1 MFAFY
6 DFETTGTDPAFDQ
19 PLQFAAILTDD
30 DLDEV
35 ERVNLRCRLSPLVL
49 PSPMALAIT
58 GVTPD
63 VLNDD
68 QLPSLFE
75 FTQQLSGL
83 IDSWGPA
90 TWIGYNTIKFDEE
103 VLRQA
108 LYQNLHPSIYRT
120 QLDGNDRMDL
130 MKLIYAVRVL
140 RPDVLEW
147 PLNPSGQI
155 SYKLDQLA
163 PANGFANHDAHDAL
177 GDVEATIH
185 IAELIRKGTPD
196 VWAEALRNRSK
207 QQNNDLLETGKP
219 LRLVERFGGGEPV
232 SYIGAFAGRN
242 PQNLNQVGFLDLEAA
257 DPHELADAGDDV
269 IASAVEATPKLIRT
283 VTVNKYPCLFADPQ
297 VTAEITDR
305 ATALADMSELHDR
318 VGAALAGRFADQE
331 QPEHVEKL
339 IYAGFPSAADT
350 KLLREFQ
357 SADWGR
363 RHELLSGFEDVR
375 LQQLGRRIVF
385 ANQPDQLSEQ
395 ERNTMRLA
403 VQERWNA
410 EDAPWTTFAKVDE
423 GLAEVRQ
430 QGLLDEDSIAAM
442 VAFYDLLRG

>member
-30 DLDEV
+30 EFNEV
-35 ERVNLRCRLSPLVL
+35 ERVNLRCRLSRLVL

-58 GVTPD
+58 GVMPD
-63 VLNDD
+63 VLTDD

-75 FTQQLSGL
+75 FTQQLSDL
-83 IDSWGPA
+83 IDRWGPA

-108 LYQNLHPSIYRT
+108 FYQNLHPSIYRT

-140 RPDVLEW
+140 QPDLLEW
-147 PLNPSGQI
+147 PMNAKGQI

-185 IAELIRKGTPD
+185 IADLIRKGAPD
-196 VWAEALRNRSK
+196 VWSEALRNRSK
-207 QQNNDLLETGKP
+207 QQNNELLETGQP
-219 LRLVERFGGGEPV
+219 LRLVERFGGGEPA

-242 PQNLNQVGFLDLEAA
+242 PQNPNQVGFLDLEAV
-257 DPHELADAGDDV
+257 DPRDLVNANDAV
-269 IASAVEATPKLIRT
+269 IFGAVDATPKLIRT
-283 VTVNKYPCLFADPQ
+283 VTVNKYPSLFANPT
-297 VTAEITDR
+297 VTEDIADR

-318 VGAALAGRFADQE
+318 VGAALAGRFADRE

-339 IYAGFPSAADT
+339 IYAGFPSTADT
-350 KLLREFQ
+350 NLLREFQ

-363 RHELLSGFEDVR
+363 RHELLSSFEDAR
-375 LQQLGRRIVF
+375 FQQLGRRIVF

-395 ERNTMRLA
+395 ERNNMRLA
-403 VQERWNA
+403 VLERWNA
-410 EDAPWTTFAKVDE
+410 EDAPWTTFSKVDE
-423 GLAEVRQ
+423 GMAQVRQ
-430 QGLLDEDSIAAM
+430 KGLLEEGSIAAL
-442 VAFYDLLRG
+442 VAFYNRLRG